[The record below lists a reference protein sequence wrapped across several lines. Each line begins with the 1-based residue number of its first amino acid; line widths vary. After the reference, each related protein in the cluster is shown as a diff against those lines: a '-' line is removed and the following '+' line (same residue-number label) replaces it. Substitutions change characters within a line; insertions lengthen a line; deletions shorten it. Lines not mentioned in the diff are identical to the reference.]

1 MHVKQNKETIAT
13 FCCRDSKKSGKSW
26 NGKKYFWMPEIFE
39 LNNHFEEGRGSSEFS
54 DRQNSKDKISILI
67 QFTDKIKAFS
77 LLELCNGMRR

>member
-1 MHVKQNKETIAT
+1 
-13 FCCRDSKKSGKSW
+13 
-26 NGKKYFWMPEIFE
+26 MPEIFE